1 MRSVRK
7 RALLRTAIGL
17 MLCAFIAIV
26 PAMRKRAA
34 SNVFRVFI
42 VVWGFK
48 INNVYV
54 SLLASA
60 GVSGSCLRG
69 GEYVVCFCDAKL

>member
-1 MRSVRK
+1 M
-7 RALLRTAIGL
+7 LRTAIGL

-48 INNVYV
+48 INNRVMYV
-54 SLLASA
+54 SLCAVCVCLCEWQLLA
-60 GVSGSCLRG
+60 LRRACCS
-69 GEYVVCFCDAKL
+69 VFCFVIDVEE

>member
-1 MRSVRK
+1 
-7 RALLRTAIGL
+7 

-42 VVWGFK
+42 VVWGFR

-54 SLLASA
+54 SLFASA
-60 GVSGSCLRG
+60 CVSGSCLRCDVH
-69 GEYVVCFCDAKL
+69 VVLFFVL